1 MKLSETTLAFQVEL
15 PANYVPDN
23 QFGHK
28 LFESLELSINH
39 EQISRKSTALDY
51 GMSENF
57 FQKLLFD
64 DSFVLS
70 SLDVNGTYDPLSID
84 SGDIR
89 LPLRLSN
96 GEKYFEERVH
106 NGVTYEVPWYRWY
119 IIMNLNHGLARESD
133 VLPAD
138 IIVNFRFQRAVA
150 ENAFI
155 KIAED
160 LECVKVSDK
169 SKESLPVEYEESV
182 IPIKNPLLNAYYAYS
197 AELDTTMGQLRNT
210 NLEINFMG

>member
-1 MKLSETTLAFQVEL
+1 MFHTPNVKFVKCFV
-15 PANYVPDN
+15 PGHDNPGYVSYPGKN
-23 QFGHK
+23 
-28 LFESLELSINH
+28 
-39 EQISRKSTALDY
+39 
-51 GMSENF
+51 
-57 FQKLLFD
+57 
-64 DSFVLS
+64 S
-70 SLDVNGTYDPLSID
+70 SGRVCRVKNEHPLSRPYD
-84 SGDIR
+84 R
-89 LPLRLSN
+89 
-96 GEKYFEERVH
+96 
-106 NGVTYEVPWYRWY
+106 Y

-155 KIAED
+155 KISED

-169 SKESLPVEYEESV
+169 STESLPVEYEESV

-210 NLEINFMG
+210 NLEINFMGKTKINLQEFLLKINF